1 MHSIDHVHLRVRDLG
16 RSIEFVDDG
25 GSLADIHDRLR
36 ESGVRVSPVDHG
48 ISLALSFDDP
58 DGNGLEACVDTREKR
73 DREERQ
79 GQNEPFDPA
88 AVRRSERRHFRR
100 TGPRHYRGGRRMSDV
115 LYSVPPTR
123 RQ

>member
-1 MHSIDHVHLRVRDLG
+1 VHSIGHVHLRVRDLG

-25 GSLADIHDRLR
+25 GSLANIHDRLR
-36 ESGVRVSPVDHG
+36 ESGVRFRRSTTASAWRCPSTIPTGTD
-48 ISLALSFDDP
+48 SRPASTRAR
-58 DGNGLEACVDTREKR
+58 NGTARS
-73 DREERQ
+73 DR
-79 GQNEPFDPA
+79 GKNEPFDPA
-88 AVRRSERRHFRR
+88 AVRRHLRG